1 MCEASDTLLADN
13 ATFYFARGPH
23 ASSRQGD
30 HKECPFA
37 AAFHSFSMTPFA
49 TSVNSR
55 ATGTPF
61 LEFELELD
69 AIKVNGVDLI
79 KWNDAGLIV
88 EFKVM
93 IRPLKA
99 INLIH
104 QKMAAAAGGQTRLRA
119 NHTGRSRSCRRV
131 ALSERLPLSS
141 VFRRITTRPCQR
153 IVLGTFKDHCSA
165 VFDVAGRKTIR

>member
-1 MCEASDTLLADN
+1 
-13 ATFYFARGPH
+13 
-23 ASSRQGD
+23 
-30 HKECPFA
+30 
-37 AAFHSFSMTPFA
+37 MTPFRYVRELKSDRDA
-49 TSVNSR
+49 V
-55 ATGTPF
+55 

-104 QKMAAAAGGQTRLRA
+104 QKMGQRLRPNPLEA
-119 NHTGRSRSCRRV
+119 RNHLV
-131 ALSERLPLSS
+131 E
-141 VFRRITTRPCQR
+141 
-153 IVLGTFKDHCSA
+153 A
-165 VFDVAGRKTIR
+165 VFAAHGCDSWVSATSSCHWRKPVELGPQNHAFKPPTGGDRLARWHGLNW